1 MPHHDSQLTSSQ
13 QTSNIHDHQHAT
25 PQDASCVPPCQH
37 DLCSMYKDNPPS
49 PTCWL
54 VQHFIDNPTFSS
66 PFFSSLQAN
75 ANLETSLRQSRAAC
89 IETKTRL
96 LDEANNTF
104 KTDAVVCYHGE
115 SSIARFG
122 DYLTDKSPEVYRYLG
137 YYKCG
142 GVG

>member
-1 MPHHDSQLTSSQ
+1 MQLLKTL
-13 QTSNIHDHQHAT
+13 
-25 PQDASCVPPCQH
+25 PVFLLAS
-37 DLCSMYKDNPPS
+37 MTYA
-49 PTCWL
+49 
-54 VQHFIDNPTFSS
+54 
-66 PFFSSLQAN
+66 AN

-142 GVG
+142 GVGIDCFWMKAQNVWQGYEDGGKDNLHALLSSRCVYKKDEVSITCN